1 LKLIEDNNDNW
12 CIKLKAF
19 LSSQECIEIM
29 EYGNDEPDSKKAED
43 SLQESHKQVLK
54 ANRKKDNKAKTIIY
68 QSLNEATFEI
78 IASIETLKEIWEAL

>member
-1 LKLIEDNNDNW
+1 LKLTKDNYDNW

-19 LSSQECIEIM
+19 FSSQEFTDIM

-54 ANRKKDNKAKTIIY
+54 ANRKKDNKVKTIIY
-68 QSLNEATFEI
+68 RSLNEAIF
-78 IASIETLKEIWEAL
+78 

>member
-1 LKLIEDNNDNW
+1 LKLTEDNYDNW

-19 LSSQECIEIM
+19 LSSQEFTDIM
-29 EYGNDEPDSKKAED
+29 EYGNNEPDSKKAED

-68 QSLNEATFEI
+68 RSLNEATF
-78 IASIETLKEIWEAL
+78 